1 MDVRRPIALACYLLV
16 GVYFLFALYL
26 LSGLTGPGRYYRS
39 GVPAGGD
46 FIRIWAGAALAS
58 QGHAVLVYQADQ
70 LKQEEIAVLGGD
82 FPYRLPWHYPP
93 SFLWLMR
100 PIAALPY
107 LVALAVWLFIPL
119 VAFLALLS
127 RIYPDRLTIWLAL
140 ASIATAQNL
149 FYGQGAFLV
158 GFLLGGGLLWLD
170 DSPLLA
176 GLFWGLLANY
186 KPHLALL
193 IPLALLAGRRWRA
206 LGAFAGASAA
216 LILVSAWV
224 LGPDTWLAFGRD
236 LPGARLELGEAGLW
250 DRMPT
255 VFAAVRL
262 GGGGAPLALV
272 VQLLTALAAAVGV
285 GWVWRGPASLPF
297 RAAVLV
303 LGTLL
308 LTPYAFNYDLT
319 LLLLPLAWMARE
331 GLEPPWGRRK
341 QLMLGLV
348 WLLPFLNLI
357 SVELA
362 RIHLAPLI
370 LVAFLIYLLTGA
382 TGEGRAAAA
391 IASGQGPGFFDK
403 NSYNLHN

>member
-1 MDVRRPIALACYLLV
+1 MAAVSDQPINIRRHISIACYLLV
-16 GVYFLFALYL
+16 GVYLLMGVYL
-26 LSGLTGPGRYYRS
+26 VSGLSGPGRYYRS
-39 GVPAGGD
+39 GVPAGAD

-58 QGHAVLVYQADQ
+58 QGPAALVYQADK
-70 LKQEEIAVLGGD
+70 LKQVETAVLGGD
-82 FPYRLPWHYPP
+82 FTYRLPWHYPP

-100 PIAALPY
+100 PIASLPY

-119 VAFLALLS
+119 IAFLALLY

-193 IPLALLAGRRWRA
+193 IPLALLAERRWRA

-224 LGPDTWLAFGRD
+224 LGPDAWLAFWRD
-236 LPGARLELGEAGLW
+236 LPGARLELGEASLW

-262 GGGGAPLALV
+262 GGGGGPLALA

-285 GWVWRGPASLPF
+285 YWVWRGPASLPL

-319 LLLLPLAWMARE
+319 LLLLPLAWVAKE
-331 GLEPPWGRRK
+331 GLEPPWGRLK

-362 RIHLAPLI
+362 RIHLAPVI
-370 LVAFLIYLLTGA
+370 LAAFLIYLLSAA
-382 TGEGRAAAA
+382 TGGGRAAVP
-391 IASGQGPGFFDK
+391 IVSG
-403 NSYNLHN
+403 